1 MLHRVQIAAVLL
13 SIAACRPGEGERCF
27 CQGEC
32 RSGLVCAANG
42 AVLRDGECVRD
53 NVEAGACI
61 DGENAN
67 ADDENLDQPVYLDLG
82 LDRETDPAV
91 TTSPDDDP
99 MTSTGSSTA
108 GSSSSS
114 SSSSDSTGT
123 TAAPTTTGTG
133 SGTETASSGSA
144 STAL

>member
-1 MLHRVQIAAVLL
+1 MLRRVQIAAALL

-27 CQGEC
+27 CEGEC

-42 AVLRDGECVRD
+42 AVLREGECVRD

-67 ADDENLDQPVYLDLG
+67 ADDENFDQPVYLDLG

-99 MTSTGSSTA
+99 TTSSGSSTA
-108 GSSSSS
+108 SESSSSS
-114 SSSSDSTGT
+114 SSSSDSTGST
-123 TAAPTTTGTG
+123 TAPTTSSGTDTSSTG
-133 SGTETASSGSA
+133 SS